1 MPPLPAIPEVPWTLF
16 VNDVAVAA
24 GSASPERMHALA
36 VGRLFAEGYVER
48 IDQLHDLDV
57 AEAASGVRLLRAR
70 TDAEL
75 ASRATELAAHRRANG
90 CGLLHFVSCDPLAL
104 RVPRTGRP
112 PGADPLRELFRA
124 LFAVASDASEAG
136 GLHAAALTDGA
147 SMCFEVHDV
156 SRHNAVDKTLGGALM
171 AGTPPDPLGLV
182 LTGRI
187 TGEIALKA
195 ARAGVSWI
203 ASRSIATTLAV
214 ALAERAGL
222 SMIGR
227 AVSGAPVLYS
237 VQPPAES

>member
-1 MPPLPAIPEVPWTLF
+1 
-16 VNDVAVAA
+16 
-24 GSASPERMHALA
+24 
-36 VGRLFAEGYVER
+36 
-48 IDQLHDLDV
+48 
-57 AEAASGVRLLRAR
+57 
-70 TDAEL
+70 
-75 ASRATELAAHRRANG
+75 
-90 CGLLHFVSCDPLAL
+90 
-104 RVPRTGRP
+104 
-112 PGADPLRELFRA
+112 
-124 LFAVASDASEAG
+124 
-136 GLHAAALTDGA
+136 
-147 SMCFEVHDV
+147 MCFEVHDV